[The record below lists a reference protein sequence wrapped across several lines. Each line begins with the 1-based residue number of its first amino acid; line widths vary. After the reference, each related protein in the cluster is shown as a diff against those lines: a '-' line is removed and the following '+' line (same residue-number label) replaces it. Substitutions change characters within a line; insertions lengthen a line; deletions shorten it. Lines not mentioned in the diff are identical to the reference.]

1 MLHKLAAVKV
11 IQELE
16 AEETYS
22 MTGFEMINPR
32 RNIKQEITDLSVKNG
47 IECR

>member
-16 AEETYS
+16 AEKTFGS
-22 MTGFEMINPR
+22 TLLEMINPQR
-32 RNIKQEITDLSVKNG
+32 SIKKEITDLALKHG
-47 IECR
+47 T

>member
-16 AEETYS
+16 AVETYGKS
-22 MTGFEMINPR
+22 LLEIINPR
-32 RNIKQEITDLSVKNG
+32 RNIKKEITDLALKHGTFV
-47 IECR
+47 

>member
-22 MTGFEMINPR
+22 MTGFEMINSR
-32 RNIKQEITDLSVKNG
+32 RNTKQEITDLALKNG
-47 IECR
+47 MK